1 MAARV
6 LVLRSAGTNCD
17 AETVQA
23 FELAGAA
30 CERLHI
36 NRVLENPKLLDSYGI
51 LAIAGGFSYG
61 DDISAGRILAQ
72 QISSALLEP
81 LRRFVESGRPIAG
94 ICNGFQVL
102 VKTELLPGHGVGD
115 AEHPATLA
123 HNASG
128 RFICKWVDVREDPA
142 SKCVW
147 TKGVGQFSLPMAHGE
162 GRFVP
167 ASDAVLQRLK
177 ANGQVALRYVAG
189 PMATGSGAAAN
200 PNGTADD
207 IAGVCD
213 ETGLVFGLMPHPERH
228 VRASQHPAWT
238 SLGLD
243 ADVEG
248 PGVRIFRN
256 AVAAVK

>member
-1 MAARV
+1 M
-6 LVLRSAGTNCD
+6 
-17 AETVQA
+17 QA

-30 CERLHI
+30 CDRVHI
-36 NRVLENPKLLDSYGI
+36 NRLVENPGLLSSYGI

-102 VKTELLPGHGVGD
+102 VKTELLPGHAAGE
-115 AEHPATLA
+115 ASAHPATLA
-123 HNASG
+123 HNTSG
-128 RFICKWVDVREDPA
+128 RFTCKWVDVEEDPT
-142 SKCVW
+142 SRCVW

-167 ASDAVLQRLK
+167 ATGEVLSRLK

-189 PMATGSGAAAN
+189 PMAQGSGTAGN
-200 PNGTADD
+200 PNGAVDD

-228 VRASQHPAWT
+228 LRASQHPAWT
-238 SLGLD
+238 SLGLEAD
-243 ADVEG
+243 AEG
-248 PGVRIFRN
+248 PGARIFRN
-256 AVAAVK
+256 AVGLVR